1 MKLIIEEPFS
11 DLVPIKL
18 FLEMSN
24 FLQFLLKNLQGRTK
38 LKNWLKP
45 MSFMSFLIE
54 ANSPL

>member
-24 FLQFLLKNLQGRTK
+24 FLQFLLKFLQGRTK

-45 MSFMSFLIE
+45 MSFLIE